1 MFQCCLTLAS
11 PVMLG
16 VRWLKK
22 RCTHVPFFGSFVATS
37 KVTSVLLV
45 KLNWI
50 AEMNKCDGVHYTM
63 NVCRLIN
70 LTDSIDKWF
79 MHPSCVEIQPKTS
92 QLFVVF
98 IVQRRKLPHVV
109 YGVNCVYVRSI
120 CSVSFHSVVITIC
133 IKHLAASEHLPQ
145 KTIRGGEWFRAAV

>member
-1 MFQCCLTLAS
+1 
-11 PVMLG
+11 
-16 VRWLKK
+16 
-22 RCTHVPFFGSFVATS
+22 
-37 KVTSVLLV
+37 
-45 KLNWI
+45 
-50 AEMNKCDGVHYTM
+50 MNKCDGVHYTM

-70 LTDSIDKWF
+70 LTDSIDKLF

-133 IKHLAASEHLPQ
+133 IKQLAATEHLPQ
-145 KTIRGGEWFRAAV
+145 KTIRGGE